1 MIARA
6 RVSAALMMLDAETF
20 RLVGAKLEEYA
31 RRMRR
36 FYPRR
41 GLRVLERHAA
51 EYFHW
56 FRSTNGR

>member
-6 RVSAALMMLDAETF
+6 NVSAALMMLDAETF
-20 RLVGAKLEEYA
+20 RLVGASLEGYA
-31 RRMRR
+31 RRMKRA
-36 FYPRR
+36 YPRG
-41 GLRVLERHAA
+41 GLDVLEQRAA